1 MNCLFSLLMYSADEN
16 LFFVLVKFILSII
29 LILDITSCFKN
40 CIIGCYK
47 CMFSSSLVY
56 FLFYFLLFAFMC
68 IFMINLILI
77 ILYDVK
83 KGL

>member
-56 FLFYFLLFAFMC
+56 FLFYFLFFAFYFHVH
-68 IFMINLILI
+68 IYDKSDIN
-77 ILYDVK
+77 YFV
-83 KGL
+83 